1 MTECPEKIKIHANTP
16 SERISSSCAKG
27 SQRVNFAHTID
38 YFLINGSWC
47 TSQHCVYWVVG
58 FLCQKY
64 SQCLHDGKGTGLKC
78 ISVLWKSKETKF
90 RPFSIKLKESYP
102 KSNIFSII
110 LGRIKFSR
118 NLPHVDLQNTHT
130 YFNLFRYIT
139 YFVPLK

>member
-1 MTECPEKIKIHANTP
+1 MHANTP
-16 SERISSSCAKG
+16 SKRISSSCAKA

-47 TSQHCVYWVVG
+47 TSQHCVYWVIG

-78 ISVLWKSKETKF
+78 ISVIWKSKETKF
-90 RPFSIKLKESYP
+90 RPFSIKIKESYP

-110 LGRIKFSR
+110 LGRIFIKKERGFKIFKKPAPCR
-118 NLPHVDLQNTHT
+118 FTKYAYLHT
-130 YFNLFRYIT
+130 LIYLGT
-139 YFVPLK
+139 